1 MKFNNQNRVKL
12 VVSSKICLMLLILL
26 FCISFS
32 VDGQGQHLPKILS
45 DKQIANENY
54 LPDFS
59 YAGYHFSEMDMPT
72 ESTNTVLNIQDF
84 GAIPN
89 DEIDD
94 SKAVLEAMKVAN
106 KTTGNVV
113 LQFPAG
119 RFIISEI
126 LYISRSNFTL
136 RGAGSGTGG
145 TTLYYPRP
153 LKFFPDPPEL
163 KELREYL
170 VELNKIQKE
179 KENNLILPF
188 SQYAWSGGMIW
199 TKVSG
204 ERVKSY
210 LDRYDKE
217 PAVLTKLKAGKRG
230 EHDITIESAEKLKV
244 GDVVQIQW
252 FNKEGEKGSFLSALY
267 GNNVETLNV
276 GSHHW
281 KYPNHALVSQK
292 VLITKIKGN
301 KVSVKDP
308 LLHDIKEAWGTLM
321 AEWKHLEEVGIEH
334 LNIEFP
340 MAANIAHHVEDGYN
354 AMYLTRL
361 YNGWVKDVKIKNA
374 DSGILTEE
382 ITNVT
387 IEDIETTGLKK
398 AHYSVAMGSVHNV
411 LVQNLVVRNK
421 VTHPLSF
428 NTMSTKS
435 VYKDCK
441 VYQDPLLDQHS
452 GANHQNL
459 FDNIEVWVT
468 LDENTLEYPIFAGG
482 GAPYWKPSHGAFT
495 TFWNIKVNF
504 TNTHDTDK
512 VVKLNGMKDG
522 ASVRLIGIYGN
533 KKLDID
539 YSPNPYIESTNVK
552 LVNIPS
558 LFNYQLE
565 SRSSNK

>member
-1 MKFNNQNRVKL
+1 MKFNNQNIMKL
-12 VVSSKICLMLLILL
+12 AVDSKAYLRLFVILSYMLVSFIA
-26 FCISFS
+26 
-32 VDGQGQHLPKILS
+32 QGQDVPEILS
-45 DKQIANENY
+45 NKLTKSENY

-59 YAGYHFSEMDMPT
+59 YAGYHFSEMNIPT
-72 ESTNTVLNIQDF
+72 GSIGTMLFIQDF

-89 DEIDD
+89 DGIDD
-94 SKAVLEAMKVAN
+94 SKAILEAMKVAN
-106 KTTGNVV
+106 GTKGNVV

-136 RGAGSGTGG
+136 RGAGSGAGG

-153 LKFFPDPPEL
+153 LKLLSDPPEL

-179 KENNLILPF
+179 PVNNLTLPF
-188 SQYAWSGGMIW
+188 SQYSWSGGMIW
-199 TKVSG
+199 TMVPG

-210 LDRYDKE
+210 LDKYDKA
-217 PAVLTKLKAGKRG
+217 PVVLARLVDGNRG
-230 EHDITIESAEKLKV
+230 EHDITVESIDKLKV

-267 GNNVETLNV
+267 DNKLETLKV

-292 VLITKIKGN
+292 VLITQVKG
-301 KVSVKDP
+301 KRVRIKDP
-308 LLHDIKEAWGTLM
+308 LLHDIKEAWAPLM
-321 AEWKHLEEVGIEH
+321 TEWKHLEEVGFEH
-334 LNIEFP
+334 FNIEFP
-340 MAANIAHHVEDGYN
+340 MAANVAHHVEDGYN

-361 YNGWVKDVKIKNA
+361 YNGWVKDVRIKNA

-387 IEDIETTGLKK
+387 IEDIETSGLKK

-411 LVQNLVVRNK
+411 LVQNLVVKNK
-421 VTHPLSF
+421 VIHPLSF

-441 VYQDPLLDQHS
+441 VYQDPILDQHS

-459 FDNIEVWVT
+459 FDQIEVWVT
-468 LDENTLEYPIFAGG
+468 LDENKFEYPLFAGG
-482 GAPYWKPSHGAFT
+482 GAGYWKPSHGAFS
-495 TFWNIKVNF
+495 TFWNIRVNF
-504 TNTHDTDK
+504 TNFHDNDK
-512 VVKLNGMKDG
+512 VVILNGMKDG
-522 ASVRLIGIYGN
+522 PSARLIGVYGN
-533 KKLDID
+533 KKIDIN
-539 YSPNPYIESTNVK
+539 YSPNPYIEDKNIR

-558 LFNYQLE
+558 LFNYQLI
-565 SRSSNK
+565 SRKNNK